1 MYRFLQ
7 LFKRDFLNL
16 FFNPMWIF
24 YSSAFPFLF
33 VVILGFLNSGSYG
46 SSITSYDYYGISM
59 MIYSVFN
66 TSMTSANSFMEE
78 RIKKGNMRII
88 YSPLP
93 KGYIYTSKIAAS
105 FVFSSFWHL
114 VVIMLLHLTLK
125 VNFGGHNMGW
135 IILILLMLE
144 VFASILGVLFCCIF
158 KSEGTANQFLSLVIT
173 ILGMLGGLFFRL
185 DGFGPILEKISY
197 VSPLKWIVT
206 DIFKIIY
213 DGDFSNYLPTVV
225 MLIVLCLS
233 TLLLCKKFY
242 RTEDYI

>member
-24 YSSAFPFLF
+24 YSSAFPFLL
-33 VVILGFLNSGSYG
+33 VLILGFLNSGGYG
-46 SSITSYDYYGISM
+46 NTITSYDYYGISM
-59 MIYSVFN
+59 MIFSVLN
-66 TSMTSANSFMEE
+66 TSSISANSFMEE

-114 VVIMLLHLTLK
+114 IVIILLNLTLK
-125 VNFGGHNMGW
+125 VNYGGYNMGY
-135 IILILLMLE
+135 IILLVLILE

-158 KSEGTANQFLSLVIT
+158 KSEGAANQFLSIVIT
-173 ILGMLGGLFFRL
+173 IFGMLGGLFFRI
-185 DGFGPILEKISY
+185 DGFGPALEKISF

-213 DGDFSNYLPTVV
+213 DRDFSNYLSTVV
-225 MLIVLCLS
+225 MLIVLSLL
-233 TLLLCKKFY
+233 TLLLCKIFY
-242 RTEDYI
+242 RTEDYV